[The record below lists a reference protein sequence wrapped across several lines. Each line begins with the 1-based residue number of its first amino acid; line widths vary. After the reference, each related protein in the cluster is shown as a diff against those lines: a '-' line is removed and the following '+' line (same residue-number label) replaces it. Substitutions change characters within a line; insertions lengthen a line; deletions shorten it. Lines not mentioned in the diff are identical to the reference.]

1 MDTRYHSST
10 LSSSKLSHFDAS
22 AKTFVPSKQ
31 FDPFEVTSVEVK
43 QDNKEDEEDPE
54 IEELSHHY
62 LNSNLLDEDE
72 LPLTASKDSSF
83 VWSQKND
90 LEQWKLNKQGGMED
104 IWKQQQANVWDSF
117 EPYSRGNEQDFDPT
131 LQFYHG
137 SLYDVS
143 TIEDMNLLKGSCP
156 STEEIQVENVAED
169 MSTLQM
175 LQTIFSDLSEQ
186 KLLETLKRND
196 YDLDRS
202 IESLLT
208 KQVNV
213 EPVDTKKRQVCRHFL
228 AGECYRK
235 DCWFVHDLQEK
246 VCKFWLQGSCLKG
259 KSCEFSHHLD
269 IKEMMVNKI
278 NNNKPST
285 NDNKPLN
292 LNEYP
297 ALGSCI
303 KPRTT
308 TVQAESK
315 VMLEEEFPS
324 LASAVK
330 IKNNNNSVKAPVKV
344 INFAEITKKKPSG
357 SPTTT
362 YQNKKKQYGNSHQ
375 KLNLQKLK
383 QPVHIPWLETG
394 SSLNSTYMKEREK
407 AIEYGDGSKAKLYSM
422 EAKHYNRLMQEM
434 HMEASRRIFEQRSKH
449 EAFIDLHGLH
459 QDEAIHIIE
468 ERLDDMRRNKY
479 TGIVYIVTGTGHH
492 SGASGLSKKSS
503 KLKPFIEDYL
513 RHENYRFAETNM
525 LGDTKG
531 GIFAVDLSLKK

>member
-1 MDTRYHSST
+1 MSVFIKRIKVTTYKYTHKHTKPIPANKKKILFLKKKKKFMDTRYHSST

-186 KLLETLKRND
+186 KLLETLERND

-213 EPVDTKKRQVCRHFL
+213 EPVDTRKRQVCRHFL

-246 VCKFWLQGSCLKG
+246 VCKFW
-259 KSCEFSHHLD
+259 
-269 IKEMMVNKI
+269 
-278 NNNKPST
+278 
-285 NDNKPLN
+285 
-292 LNEYP
+292 
-297 ALGSCI
+297 
-303 KPRTT
+303 
-308 TVQAESK
+308 
-315 VMLEEEFPS
+315 
-324 LASAVK
+324 
-330 IKNNNNSVKAPVKV
+330 
-344 INFAEITKKKPSG
+344 
-357 SPTTT
+357 
-362 YQNKKKQYGNSHQ
+362 
-375 KLNLQKLK
+375 
-383 QPVHIPWLETG
+383 
-394 SSLNSTYMKEREK
+394 
-407 AIEYGDGSKAKLYSM
+407 
-422 EAKHYNRLMQEM
+422 
-434 HMEASRRIFEQRSKH
+434 
-449 EAFIDLHGLH
+449 
-459 QDEAIHIIE
+459 
-468 ERLDDMRRNKY
+468 
-479 TGIVYIVTGTGHH
+479 
-492 SGASGLSKKSS
+492 
-503 KLKPFIEDYL
+503 
-513 RHENYRFAETNM
+513 
-525 LGDTKG
+525 
-531 GIFAVDLSLKK
+531 